1 MLRSSLSAALA
12 CCLLA
17 GCVDGGTEDG
27 AGDALTEGKAD
38 GTAYSPSEI
47 AGALAFVNQA
57 SKATLV
63 DEVGVSTRVATNI
76 TTHRAGADKE
86 LGTPDDDAFD
96 TLRELDDIPYVG
108 PRTFERLVDY
118 ARDHGFISGNAFC
131 KSEHAGSAGGAP
143 VAICDELYD
152 SPPFVHLPADAT
164 SGTSVTVHGA
174 LMPGYGLRLFT
185 ADGRELAL
193 VSSAGERIYQS
204 DTPGAF
210 AMPDNL
216 FTIYAVTGASMTF
229 ENEAAIEV
237 KTVTPV
243 ARIPGSVQDAL
254 LLGTWEAKA
263 ATRVGERK
271 FDEAQPV
278 AFRFTLSSTTP
289 TTIWSAYPGTD
300 GLEVSG
306 QVDNFTTR
314 VKAADGTCLPSL
326 SSLGTR
332 SPFANATAPTI
343 ALWRHPNMH
352 GINDQVIVM
361 DYPTASLDLSQ
372 NGMSGMGPFS
382 PIGLIQDG
390 GPDYASVTIY
400 PHATPTGHQVWDLHK
415 VSSGG
420 EACP

>member
-1 MLRSSLSAALA
+1 MLRPTLSAALA

-17 GCVDGGTEDG
+17 SCVDGGTEDG
-27 AGDALTEGKAD
+27 ADDELTDGKAD
-38 GTAYSPSEI
+38 GTAYSAAEI
-47 AGALAFVNQA
+47 SGVLAFVNQA

-63 DEVGVSTRVATNI
+63 DDVGVSSRVATNI
-76 TTHRAGADKE
+76 TTHRAGADKK
-86 LGTPDDDAFD
+86 LGTSDDDVFD
-96 TLRELDDIPYVG
+96 SLRELDDIPYVG

-118 ARDHGFISGNAFC
+118 ARDHGFVSADSFC
-131 KSEHAGSAGGAP
+131 KTEHTSGG
-143 VAICDELYD
+143 VAICDELFD
-152 SPPFVHLPADAT
+152 SPPFMHLPADVA
-164 SGTSVTVHGA
+164 SGSSVTAYGA

-193 VSSAGERIYQS
+193 VNTAGERIYQS
-204 DTPGAF
+204 DAPGSF
-210 AMPDNL
+210 KMPDNL
-216 FTIYAVTGASMTF
+216 FTIYAVSGTSMTF
-229 ENEAAIEV
+229 EMEDAIQV

-243 ARIPGSVQDAL
+243 ARIPGRVQDAL

-263 ATRVGERK
+263 ATRVGDRK
-271 FDEAQPV
+271 FDETQPV
-278 AFRFTLSSTTP
+278 AFRFTLSTTTP
-289 TTIWSAYPGTD
+289 STIWSAYPGTD

-326 SSLGTR
+326 SSLGTS
-332 SPFANATAPTI
+332 SPFTNATAPTI

-382 PIGLIQDG
+382 PIGLIQQA

-400 PHATPTGHQVWDLHK
+400 PHATPTGHQIWDLHK